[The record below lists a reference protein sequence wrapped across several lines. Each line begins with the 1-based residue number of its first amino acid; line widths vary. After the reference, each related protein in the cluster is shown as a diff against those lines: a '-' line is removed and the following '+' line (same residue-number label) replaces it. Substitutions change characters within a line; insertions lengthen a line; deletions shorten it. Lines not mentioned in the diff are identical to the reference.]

1 VLIIA
6 DEIVM
11 LIMRDS
17 NYLHSHLTDQ
27 IIRAFYN
34 VYNHLGF
41 GFLEKVY
48 ENAMIVELVEMGL
61 IVEQQKKV
69 DVYYKDNNVGHYLS
83 DLIVENKV
91 IIEVKAAENICPE
104 HECQLIN
111 YLKASDKEVGVLL
124 NFGKHPGV
132 KRKIFT
138 NNRK

>member
-1 VLIIA
+1 
-6 DEIVM
+6 
-11 LIMRDS
+11 MRDS

-34 VYNHLGF
+34 VYNQLGF

-83 DLIVENKV
+83 DLIVENTV

>member
-1 VLIIA
+1 
-6 DEIVM
+6 
-11 LIMRDS
+11 MRDS

-61 IVEQQKKV
+61 SVEQQKKV

-91 IIEVKAAENICPE
+91 IIEVKAAENICLE

-111 YLKASDKEVGVLL
+111 YLKASDKEVGILL
-124 NFGKHPGV
+124 NFGKQPGV
-132 KRKIFT
+132 KRKIFS

>member
-1 VLIIA
+1 MLIIA

-34 VYNHLGF
+34 VYNQLGF

-83 DLIVENKV
+83 DLIVENTV

>member
-1 VLIIA
+1 MLIIA
-6 DEIVM
+6 DENVM
-11 LIMRDS
+11 LNMRDS

-61 IVEQQKKV
+61 SVEQQKKV

-91 IIEVKAAENICPE
+91 IIEVKAAENICLE

-111 YLKASDKEVGVLL
+111 YLKASDKEVGILL
-124 NFGKHPGV
+124 NFGKQPGV
-132 KRKIFT
+132 KRKIFS

>member
-1 VLIIA
+1 
-6 DEIVM
+6 
-11 LIMRDS
+11 MRDS

>member
-1 VLIIA
+1 
-6 DEIVM
+6 
-11 LIMRDS
+11 MRDS

-48 ENAMIVELVEMGL
+48 DNAMIVELVEMGL
-61 IVEQQKKV
+61 SVEQQKKV

-91 IIEVKAAENICPE
+91 IIEVKAAENICLE

-111 YLKASDKEVGVLL
+111 YLKASDKEVGILL
-124 NFGKHPGV
+124 NFGKQPGV
-132 KRKIFT
+132 KRKIFS

>member
-1 VLIIA
+1 
-6 DEIVM
+6 
-11 LIMRDS
+11 MRDS

-34 VYNHLGF
+34 VYNQLGF

-61 IVEQQKKV
+61 NVEQQKKV